1 MLAAGNTLA
10 LMRRLATRLWRSDI
24 LRQTAIILI
33 GFVVYKQGRRAFEPN
48 WPLAEDNAHRIF
60 HFEQITHLAWEGSLQ
75 HAFLELPELIRAMNV
90 FYLTG
95 HFVLTGIFFVWLY
108 FRSREGFASFRNG
121 FLVATGLALLI
132 HWSFPTAPPRAA
144 GLGLTDTLAQFSNIQ
159 IGSPGQQGAFSN
171 PVAAV
176 PSLHAGWALAVGVGM
191 VLYGRWL
198 FTRIL
203 GVLYPVAVT
212 LTIIVTG
219 NHFVFDAIAGDLVMG
234 VGFLAA
240 WRLWPVP
247 KRRAIMTTA
256 TRGGAVR

>member
-1 MLAAGNTLA
+1 M
-10 LMRRLATRLWRSDI
+10 
-24 LRQTAIILI
+24 LRQTAIVLI

-48 WPLAEDNAHRIF
+48 WPLAEDNARRVF
-60 HFEQITHLAWEGSLQ
+60 RFEQITHLAWEGSLQ
-75 HAFLELPELIRAMNV
+75 RVFLEVPELIRAMNV

-95 HFVLTGIFFVWLY
+95 HFALTGIFFVWLY
-108 FRSREGFASFRNG
+108 FCSRDGFASFRNG
-121 FLVATGLALLI
+121 FLVATGLSLLI
-132 HWSFPTAPPRAA
+132 HWGFPTAPPRVA
-144 GLGLTDTLAQFSNIQ
+144 GVGLTDTLAQFSNIQ
-159 IGSPGQQGAFSN
+159 IGSPTQEGSFSN

-191 VLYGRWL
+191 VLYGRWIL
-198 FTRIL
+198 TRIV

-234 VGFLAA
+234 VGFLVA
-240 WRLWPVP
+240 WRLWPAP
-247 KRRAIMTTA
+247 RGRAILVQA

>member
-1 MLAAGNTLA
+1 MLAAGHTLA
-10 LMRRLATRLWRSDI
+10 SMRRAAMRLWRSDM
-24 LRQTAIILI
+24 LRQTAIILL
-33 GFVVYKQGRRAFEPN
+33 GFLVYKQGRRAFEPN

-60 HFEQITHLAWEGSLQ
+60 HLEQITHLAWEGSLQ
-75 HAFLELPELIRAMNV
+75 SVFLEVPELIRAMNV

-95 HFVLTGIFFVWLY
+95 HFLLTGIFFVWLY
-108 FRSREGFASFRNG
+108 FRSRDGFEIFRNG

-132 HWSFPTAPPRAA
+132 HWGFPTAPPRAA
-144 GLGLTDTLAQFSNIQ
+144 GVGLTDTLAQFSNIH
-159 IGSPGQQGAFSN
+159 IGAPGQQDAFSN

-198 FTRIL
+198 VTRIL
-203 GVLYPVAVT
+203 GFLYPGVVT

-219 NHFVFDAIAGDLVMG
+219 NHFVLDAITGDLVMG
-234 VGFLAA
+234 VGFLVA
-240 WRLWPVP
+240 WRLWPAP
-247 KRRAIMTTA
+247 RSRAIMTPA